1 MWAMTLPLPTKTL
14 PIPFKPLLDKK
25 GTLVYHLL
33 GTLGTLGN
41 FAKSRR
47 RCDMAE
53 LRLRD
58 IVEKGTLMG
67 LGALALTRER
77 AQSIVEELVKRGE
90 ARRDEVKELV
100 EKLASRG
107 EKEREELRCLIREEV
122 EKALSGMG
130 LATKADIEALSEK
143 IEALARKR
151 TKTS

>member
-1 MWAMTLPLPTKTL
+1 
-14 PIPFKPLLDKK
+14 
-25 GTLVYHLL
+25 
-33 GTLGTLGN
+33 
-41 FAKSRR
+41 
-47 RCDMAE
+47 MAE